1 MNEMGEVCDFLC
13 SSKNHVMQTATPQA
27 PLEPYNSTR
36 YSISSV
42 EREDELHLC
51 PEPLGLVF

>member
-1 MNEMGEVCDFLC
+1 MDEVGDVCDFLC

-27 PLEPYNSTR
+27 PSEPYNSHR
-36 YSISSV
+36 YFISGV

-51 PEPLGLVF
+51 PEPLGIVF